1 MKTTEKIPVLLDGD
15 PGHDDAMA
23 MVLAL
28 SSDLVEVRGMTV
40 VAGNSTLQNT
50 SRNAIRVLEWVGRAD
65 VPVCQGAARPLMRR
79 LEIADSVHGES
90 GLDGPVFPPITHA
103 PVEQNAWD
111 FMAEKVRGCEEKTV
125 LVGMGPLT
133 NIAIFLLANPELHQ
147 KIARICLM
155 GGAAVG
161 GNWTPTA
168 EFNIWEDAEAARI
181 VFDAGIP
188 ITMCGLDA
196 TNKARPTLDDL
207 ARFHAIDTRGG
218 RLVASLMDFFKDRTL
233 PGTDW
238 LEVPMHDAV
247 AVAAVVAPQV
257 LTLRDCHV
265 TVDIEG
271 EHTQGCT
278 VCDLRG
284 VTGKAPNVQVAMDL
298 DREAFID
305 LLAAACEK
313 LK

>member
-1 MKTTEKIPVLLDGD
+1 METRKRIPVLLDGD

-28 SSDLVEVRGMTV
+28 ASDQLDVRGMTV

-50 SRNAIRVLEWVGRAD
+50 SRNAIRVLEWVGRPE
-65 VPVCQGAARPLMRR
+65 VPVCQGAAQPLLRR

-103 PVEQNAWD
+103 PVAQNAWD
-111 FMAEKVRGCEEKTV
+111 FMAEKVRGSAEKTV

-133 NIAIFLLANPELHQ
+133 NIAIFLLANPDLHRR
-147 KIARICLM
+147 IARICLM

-196 TNKARPTLDDL
+196 TNKARPTRADL

-218 RLVASLMDFFKDRTL
+218 RLVAALMDFFKDRTL
-233 PGTDW
+233 SGGEL

-247 AVAAVVAPQV
+247 AVAALIAPQV
-257 LTLRDCHV
+257 LTLRDCCV
-265 TVDIEG
+265 TVDIDG

-278 VCDLRG
+278 VCDLRDRRG
-284 VTGKAPNVQVAMDL
+284 AAPNAQVAMDM
-298 DREAFID
+298 DRQAFID
-305 LLAAACEK
+305 LLAAACEA
-313 LK
+313 LR

>member
-1 MKTTEKIPVLLDGD
+1 METTKKIPVLLDGD

-28 SSDLVEVRGMTV
+28 ASDLVEVRGMTV

-65 VPVCQGAARPLMRR
+65 VPVCQGAAQPLMRG

-111 FMAEKVRGCEEKTV
+111 FLAEKVRGSEEKTV

-196 TNKARPTLDDL
+196 TNKARPTLGDL

-218 RLVASLMDFFKDRTL
+218 RLVAGLMDFFKDQTL

-238 LEVPMHDAV
+238 LE
-247 AVAAVVAPQV
+247 
-257 LTLRDCHV
+257 
-265 TVDIEG
+265 
-271 EHTQGCT
+271 
-278 VCDLRG
+278 
-284 VTGKAPNVQVAMDL
+284 GKGSRLWRQT
-298 DREAFID
+298 
-305 LLAAACEK
+305 
-313 LK
+313 